1 MPGLEKT
8 FDKWYGKLKHEAV
21 KIKRQ
26 AKAVAELE
34 TPFEKNLREAT
45 SNRKWGCSNSVL
57 HELALDAQSYKYRQ
71 KIMTRAWDNLK
82 GNQEK
87 WRRILK
93 TLIMLEYLLKNGSD
107 TILAELRTEQLSIRR
122 LTSYQCREE
131 GVDRGSG
138 IREKAEKIF
147 KLLEDKE
154 LLKEEREQARL
165 HHAKLSGSG
174 TAGGGGS
181 ARKAPSRPS
190 FSIDPGNI
198 SSSQAAALA
207 QRFDRVK
214 QEKLEER
221 AAKEKNVKF
230 GGGDSGDDRRGDRDD
245 DRRGDRDDDR
255 RDDRDREKSPRDRE
269 KSPREKSPRED
280 RYGLFDPASRPAR
293 GSRDDSGSDSDRSGR
308 RGPSAPSSSSQA
320 REVDLLDMMD
330 MQDEK
335 PSSSAPSLSRPSST
349 PDWANFCAPPASSA
363 PVASTATART
373 APQVNPA
380 NTNFLDFAGEPEH
393 VNPSSTGSTATAMP
407 VTTAAD
413 NFFGDAS
420 FQSGNPSAGTMNRG
434 TAFGNSAPAP
444 VAYSGTSFGD
454 SGGSTSGTAFGD
466 FSHASG
472 IGSLGMSVPAM
483 PAMATMQPPASQG
496 FHGYPANPFG
506 AASFGSQAPAGPCAV
521 AGGSNGNQAAA
532 VSAMPSGQTFSGT
545 FLDGVPAGMCN
556 VEVGGQKQASSA
568 VNADPFDTLGGFS

>member
-1 MPGLEKT
+1 MSKALEKT
-8 FDKWYGKLKHEAV
+8 FDKWYGKLKHEAI

-71 KIMTRAWDNLK
+71 KIMARAWENLK

-138 IREKAEKIF
+138 VREKAEKIF

-174 TAGGGGS
+174 TAGGGGP
-181 ARKAPSRPS
+181 ARKAASMPSW
-190 FSIDPGNI
+190 SIDSGNI
-198 SSSQAAALA
+198 SSSQAAELE
-207 QRFDRVK
+207 RKFERIK

-221 AAKEKNVKF
+221 AAKEKHCKF
-230 GGGDSGDDRRGDRDD
+230 GAGDSGD

-255 RDDRDREKSPRDRE
+255 RDDRDRENSPRDRRR
-269 KSPREKSPRED
+269 SPPRED
-280 RYGLFDPASRPAR
+280 RYGLFDPACRPA
-293 GSRDDSGSDSDRSGR
+293 RDDSGSDSDRSGR
-308 RGPSAPSSSSQA
+308 RGASPRPRSSQA
-320 REVDLLDMMD
+320 AEVDLLDMM
-330 MQDEK
+330 DEK
-335 PSSSAPSLSRPSST
+335 PSSSAPSVSRPSST
-349 PDWANFCAPPASSA
+349 PDWTNFCAPPASSA
-363 PVASTATART
+363 PVVSTTT
-373 APQVNPA
+373 APAVPQASPA
-380 NTNFLDFAGEPEH
+380 NANFMDFVGEPE
-393 VNPSSTGSTATAMP
+393 SSTGSRATATP
-407 VTTAAD
+407 VTTGAD
-413 NFFGDAS
+413 DLFGDAS
-420 FQSGNPSAGTMNRG
+420 FQSGNPSAGT
-434 TAFGNSAPAP
+434 AFGNFAPA
-444 VAYSGTSFGD
+444 ATYSGTSFGD
-454 SGGSTSGTAFGD
+454 SGPSASGTAFGD

-472 IGSLGMSVPAM
+472 M
-483 PAMATMQPPASQG
+483 PAMATMQAPAPQG
-496 FHGYPANPFG
+496 FQGYTANPFG
-506 AASFGSQAPAGPCAV
+506 AAGFGNQAPPAMAGS
-521 AGGSNGNQAAA
+521 SNGNQA
-532 VSAMPSGQTFSGT
+532 
-545 FLDGVPAGMCN
+545 
-556 VEVGGQKQASSA
+556 SSA
-568 VNADPFDTLGGFS
+568 VKGDPFDALGGFS